1 MKNDPD
7 IEKTSAPQPVFLRL
21 QHSGKKVKMMIR
33 GVILEEKEA
42 EQHECKSDL
51 VKLERSGAS
60 CARGKVRKD
69 ILKVLSYH
77 SSVGGYLV
85 AQLLVWFPNHHA
97 ASKSDGDPVYEF
109 KLQLFK
115 V

>member
-7 IEKTSAPQPVFLRL
+7 IEKKICSSACFFADRNIQD
-21 QHSGKKVKMMIR
+21 KKVEIMSS

-85 AQLLVWFPNHHA
+85 AQLLVWFPNQLA
-97 ASKSDGDPVYEF
+97 ASKSDGDPVYQV
-109 KLQLFK
+109 KLPLF
-115 V
+115 